1 MQKSPLIK
9 LFISAAWLAVSSWM
23 FAAPAPI
30 QRGQL
35 KHGAPVQTAQKPEPV
50 KEAAAPAK
58 AAPSTVSPAKPAP
71 QKALPAKPAPQK
83 VLPAKKL
90 APQKVAPAK
99 KLAPQKVAPAKK
111 PVPPKPA
118 PPKPEPP
125 SAEPAKPAPPPPPA
139 PAKGVSCTPMAP
151 YRGAIAVDADTGRI
165 LFSDNMRRLGYP
177 ASVTKLMTF
186 LLVLE
191 DIQAGLYGP
200 NDRAEASALA
210 ASMEASEVDIRPGQS
225 MTVEDLLLAIM
236 VKSANDAAEVLAEHS
251 ALRHRRRRGAQTA
264 NVPPAELCA
273 EFVERMNRRARELGM
288 RDTRYASP
296 NGLPPPRG
304 TKRGF
309 DVSTAADLVEL
320 GKVVVRMP
328 KALSYTKR
336 PWCKVAD
343 GSGKPLLLAAH
354 NYFLPG
360 TKDKDGLGAPVPG
373 CDGLKTGYTAA
384 SGSSIILTASRNGR
398 RVIVVVLGSAGRHNR
413 ERAAGAI
420 LRDALDAVCIW

>member
-1 MQKSPLIK
+1 MQKSALIK
-9 LFISAAWLAVSSWM
+9 LCLAAAWLAVSSWM

-35 KHGAPVQTAQKPEPV
+35 KRGAPVQTAQKPEPV
-50 KEAAAPAK
+50 KEAAAPVK
-58 AAPSTVSPAKPAP
+58 AAPVKATLPKVSPTKPAP
-71 QKALPAKPAPQK
+71 QKPAPQK
-83 VLPAKKL
+83 VLPARKL
-90 APQKVAPAK
+90 APPKAV
-99 KLAPQKVAPAKK
+99 PAKK
-111 PVPPKPA
+111 PAPPKPA
-118 PPKPEPP
+118 PPKPAPP
-125 SAEPAKPAPPPPPA
+125 SVEPAKPAPPPPPA
-139 PAKGVSCTPMAP
+139 PARGVSCAPLAP
-151 YRGAIAVDADTGRI
+151 YRGAIAVDADTGRV
-165 LFSDNMRRLGYP
+165 LFSDNMRRLAYP

-191 DIQAGLYGP
+191 DMQAGLYGP
-200 NDRAEASALA
+200 NDRAEASERA
-210 ASMEASEVDIRPGQS
+210 ASMEPSKVDLRPGQS
-225 MTVEDLLLAIM
+225 MTIDDLLLCIM

-251 ALRHRRRRGAQTA
+251 ALRHRRRRGAPTV
-264 NVPPAELCA
+264 NVPPADLCA

-296 NGLPPPRG
+296 NGLPPPG
-304 TKRGF
+304 GSKRGF

-336 PWCKVAD
+336 PWCKVTD

-384 SGSSIILTASRNGR
+384 SGSSIMLTASRNGR

-413 ERAAGAI
+413 EKAAGAI
-420 LRDALDAVCIW
+420 LRDALDAICIW

>member
-1 MQKSPLIK
+1 MQKSALIK
-9 LFISAAWLAVSSWM
+9 LCLAAAWLAVSSWM

-35 KHGAPVQTAQKPEPV
+35 KRGAPVQTAQKPEPV
-50 KEAAAPAK
+50 KEAAAPVK
-58 AAPSTVSPAKPAP
+58 AAPVKATLPKVSPTKPAP
-71 QKALPAKPAPQK
+71 QKPAPQK
-83 VLPAKKL
+83 VLPARKL
-90 APQKVAPAK
+90 APPKA
-99 KLAPQKVAPAKK
+99 APAKK
-111 PVPPKPA
+111 PAPPKPLPPKPA
-118 PPKPEPP
+118 PP
-125 SAEPAKPAPPPPPA
+125 SVEPAKPAPPPA
-139 PAKGVSCTPMAP
+139 PARGVSCAPLAP
-151 YRGAIAVDADTGRI
+151 YRGAIAIDADTGRV
-165 LFSDNMRRLGYP
+165 LFSDNMRRLAYP

-191 DIQAGLYGP
+191 DMQAGLYGP
-200 NDRAEASALA
+200 NDRAEASARA
-210 ASMEASEVDIRPGQS
+210 ASMEPSKVDLRPGQS
-225 MTVEDLLLAIM
+225 MTIDDLLLCIM
-236 VKSANDAAEVLAEHS
+236 VKIANDAAEVLADHS
-251 ALRHRRRRGAQTA
+251 ALRHRRRRGAPTA

-296 NGLPPPRG
+296 NGLPPPG
-304 TKRGF
+304 GSKRGF

-336 PWCKVAD
+336 PWCKVTD

-384 SGSSIILTASRNGR
+384 SGSSIMLTASRNGR

-413 ERAAGAI
+413 EKAAGAI
-420 LRDALDAVCIW
+420 LRDALDAICIW